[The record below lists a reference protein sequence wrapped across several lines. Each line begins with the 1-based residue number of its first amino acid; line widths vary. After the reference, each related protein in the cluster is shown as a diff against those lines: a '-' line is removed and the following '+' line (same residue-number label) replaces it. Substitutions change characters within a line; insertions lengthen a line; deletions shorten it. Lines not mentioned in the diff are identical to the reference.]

1 MRRHHLFMLVPV
13 FVTAG
18 FVGWITAAPG
28 NVPLPVTVV
37 VLIGGP
43 SLFAGVVL
51 GRRWRLR
58 RKALNG
64 RSLFGP

>member
-13 FVTAG
+13 LITAG

-28 NVPLPVTVV
+28 STPMPVKVA

-58 RKALNG
+58 RKALNS

>member
-1 MRRHHLFMLVPV
+1 MRRHHLLVVTPAL
-13 FVTAG
+13 VTAAH
-18 FVGWITAAPG
+18 VGWITAAPG
-28 NVPLPVTVV
+28 SIPMPVTVA

-51 GRRWRLR
+51 GRRWRSR
-58 RKALNG
+58 RKALHG